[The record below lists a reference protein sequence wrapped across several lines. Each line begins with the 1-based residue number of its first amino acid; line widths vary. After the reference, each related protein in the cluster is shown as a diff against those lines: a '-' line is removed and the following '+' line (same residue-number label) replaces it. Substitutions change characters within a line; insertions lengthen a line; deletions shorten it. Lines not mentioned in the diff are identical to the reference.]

1 MRSLIQ
7 RSVKQ
12 FNKSKPIIK
21 IQIDIEIEEK
31 TSIIDKAKKWAA
43 REWSK
48 AKIYHKIEVNG
59 RV

>member
-31 TSIIDKAKKWAA
+31 TSIIDKAKK
-43 REWSK
+43 
-48 AKIYHKIEVNG
+48 
-59 RV
+59 